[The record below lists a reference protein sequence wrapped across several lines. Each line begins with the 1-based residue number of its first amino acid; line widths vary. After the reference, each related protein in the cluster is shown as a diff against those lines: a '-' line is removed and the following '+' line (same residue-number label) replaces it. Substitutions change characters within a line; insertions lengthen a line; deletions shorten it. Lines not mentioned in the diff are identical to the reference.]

1 MIRKPSGRID
11 MRSSAVVLVI
21 ITLALATFMTAC
33 AAKSRTAVERSEAP
47 ANEMVG
53 EAQSVSD
60 SDAAAAESEMLLS
73 TEREKSEAGG
83 GTEDTADGGSG
94 DEQESGSAGADAGL
108 IPAGWPEYAPVMD
121 GFKIRY
127 SGSDEKGMSIVAFGK
142 APSEDVVEYYQNLEG
157 WEKTS
162 DVVPTITDS
171 KSDLKGLVVVLKRGE
186 ENLTVNIFEDDE
198 DTIIQLLYNK
208 D

>member
-1 MIRKPSGRID
+1 

-21 ITLALATFMTAC
+21 ITLALATFTTAC

-60 SDAAAAESEMLLS
+60 SDAAESESSDSAADSEMLLS

-83 GTEDTADGGSG
+83 GTEDTADGDSG

-142 APSEDVVEYYQNLEG
+142 APSEEVVEYYQNLEG

>member
-1 MIRKPSGRID
+1 
-11 MRSSAVVLVI
+11 MRSSTVVFVI
-21 ITLALATFMTAC
+21 ISLALATFTTAC
-33 AAKSRTAVERSEAP
+33 MAKSRMAVERSEAP

-53 EAQSVSD
+53 EAQSMSG
-60 SDAAAAESEMLLS
+60 APAAESLSSDSASDSEIVLS
-73 TEREKSEAGG
+73 TEEEKSEAGAG
-83 GTEDTADGGSG
+83 AGNTADGSSSG
-94 DEQESGSAGADAGL
+94 EQENGSAGADAGL

-127 SGSDEKGMSIVAFGK
+127 TGSDEKGMSIVAFGK

-171 KSDLKGLVVVLKRGE
+171 KSNMKGLVVVLKRGE

-198 DTIIQLLYNK
+198 DTIIQLLYNM